1 MAPAPARSWWTEVEH
16 LREPVE
22 RRRRAASAGVTGSSP
37 TTAPMSASA
46 RRSVR
51 IRGHVIDAVTAP
63 RLVEDDGAPASGKR
77 LASTDPAA
85 LPARRPTRGFVRPA
99 RIVARPDHIA
109 LWAVAMGLMLV
120 LVAALSGHS

>member
-37 TTAPMSASA
+37 TTAPTSASA

-51 IRGHVIDAVTAP
+51 IRGQVIDAVTAP

-85 LPARRPTRGFVRPA
+85 LPARRFVRPA